1 METAGSDFERYVIE
15 EHVEDFDDRLID
27 RRELLRRVTL
37 ITGSLVATFAVL
49 ETLGCGQ
56 EPRGSAPSPQG
67 RSTSTPQTFAT
78 PPAQPVANGVTVAE
92 NDRRIKVEQLAVK
105 GTDGAALLSYAARP
119 ASGQPAGGLVVIHE
133 NRGLVPHIKDVVRR
147 VATAGFYGL
156 SVDLLSRDGGADQL
170 ADAAAYQAALAKR
183 APADMVS
190 DVRQAISALPRDAV
204 GDRVGL
210 TGFCFGGGVTW
221 NALAAGAPV
230 KAAVPFYGPPPQN
243 LAGLASTRAA
253 VFAIYAEQDARIT
266 GSRAQVEAELQ
277 KSGHPYRVTVYPG
290 VDHAFHN
297 DTGQRYNATQAE
309 AAWVAAIGWL
319 RQHLK

>member
-15 EHVEDFDDRLID
+15 EHVEDFDDGLID

-37 ITGSLVATFAVL
+37 ITGSLVATVAVL

-56 EPRGSAPSPQG
+56 EPRGSIPSPQG
-67 RSTSTPQTFAT
+67 RAASTPHAFAT
-78 PPAQPVANGVTVAE
+78 PPAQPVPNGVTVAE
-92 NDRRIKVEQLAVK
+92 NDGRIRVERLAVK
-105 GTDGAALLSYAARP
+105 GTDGASLVSYAARP
-119 ASGQPAGGLVVIHE
+119 IGGRPAGGVVVIHE
-133 NRGLVPHIKDVVRR
+133 NRGLVEHIKDVVRR
-147 VATAGFYGL
+147 VATAGFFGL
-156 SVDLLSRDGGADQL
+156 SVDLLSRDGGADKL
-170 ADAAAYQAALAKR
+170 ADDAAYQAALARR

-190 DVRQAISALPRDAV
+190 DVRQAVSALPRDAV

-210 TGFCFGGGVTW
+210 TGFCFGGGVVW
-221 NALAAGAPV
+221 NTLVGGVPV

-243 LAGLASTRAA
+243 LSGLASTRAA

-266 GSRAQVEAELQ
+266 GSRPQVEAELQ
-277 KSGHPYRVTVYPG
+277 KSGRPYHVTVYPG

-297 DTGQRYNATQAE
+297 DTGPRYNATQAE

-319 RQHLK
+319 RQYLK